1 MMNRSKKKGGFVLA
15 EVVIALSVILLV
27 TVSALTIA
35 ISSVS
40 ARIKT
45 VNESLASD
53 FAENLLECFK
63 AADNGEEFLA
73 NVKFAEGV
81 TLSDGDASDSVV
93 SCIHNDEKHKFKA
106 TVFVVFSGEDR
117 QRMNIE
123 VTSDE
128 GEALVSFS
136 YVKGGGI

>member
-1 MMNRSKKKGGFVLA
+1 MIRSKKKGGFVLA

-81 TLSDGDASDSVV
+81 TLSDGAASGSGV
-93 SCIHNDEKHKFKA
+93 SYIHNDEKHKFKA
-106 TVFVVFSGEDR
+106 TVFVDFSGEDR

>member
-1 MMNRSKKKGGFVLA
+1 MNRSKKKGGFVLA

-35 ISSVS
+35 IASVS

-45 VNESLASD
+45 VNESLACD
-53 FAENLLECFK
+53 FAENVLECFK

-81 TLSDGDASDSVV
+81 TLSDGAASGSGV
-93 SCIHNDEKHKFKA
+93 SYIHNDEKHKFKA
-106 TVFVVFSGEDR
+106 TVFVDFSGADR

-123 VTSDE
+123 VTNDE